1 MESQPVIKTFNVGL
15 IISMFLLFLVGVIT
29 LYSAAR
35 GPGLYGLYKS
45 QLIYFAVGLVMIT
58 ILVFIDSEIIEK
70 MSYLSYGIVLIMLGL
85 VLVIGHDAKGSSRW
99 FNLGFFHLQPSE
111 LAKISI
117 VMTLA
122 KFFADEKKGG
132 PYTLKQLAIPAAF
145 VLPYFLLILKQPDM
159 GTGGI
164 VFLTAGL
171 MVLFVRVDWRSL
183 FFVIIVGLITVPLAY
198 RFVLHDYQRERVKTF
213 IDPERDPRATGY
225 NALQCKI
232 AVGSGQ
238 IFGKGY
244 LKGTQS
250 QLNFIPEQQTDFI
263 FSVFAEERGF
273 VGGILLLA
281 LYVSYCFYSFRTVA
295 RARGKYEMLLAFG
308 LTSIMVWHV
317 FINIGMVI
325 GVLPIVGVTLP
336 FFSYGG
342 SSLLTFMLVTGLLL
356 NISRKKYIF

>member
-1 MESQPVIKTFNVGL
+1 MESQNFIKTFNVGL
-15 IISMFLLFLVGVIT
+15 IVSMFLLFLLGVIT

-35 GPGLYGLYKS
+35 GPGLFGLYKS
-45 QLIYFAVGLVMIT
+45 QVLYFGVGLLMIAV
-58 ILVFIDSEIIEK
+58 LVFVDSEILEK
-70 MSYLSYGIVLIMLGL
+70 ISYLSYAVVLIMLGL
-85 VLVIGHDAKGSSRW
+85 VLFVGHDAKGSSRW

-111 LAKISI
+111 LAKVSI

-122 KFFADEKKGG
+122 KYFSDEKLGG
-132 PYTLKQLAIPAAF
+132 PYTLKRLMAPAAF
-145 VLPYFLLILKQPDM
+145 ILPYFLLILKQPDM

-164 VFLTAGL
+164 VFLTAAAII
-171 MVLFVRVDWRSL
+171 LFVKVDWRSL
-183 FFVIIVGLITVPLAY
+183 VIVAVLGVITVPLAY
-198 RFVLHDYQRERVKTF
+198 KFVLHDYQRERVKTF
-213 IDPERDPRATGY
+213 LDPERDPKDTGY

-238 IFGKGY
+238 VLGKGY

-273 VGGILLLA
+273 FGALILLA
-281 LYVSYCFYSFRTVA
+281 LYGAYCFYSFRTVA

-308 LTSIMVWHV
+308 LTSVMFWHV
-317 FINIGMVI
+317 FINVGMVI

-342 SSLLTFMLVTGLLL
+342 SSLLTFMLITGLLL
-356 NISRKKYIF
+356 NISRKRYIF